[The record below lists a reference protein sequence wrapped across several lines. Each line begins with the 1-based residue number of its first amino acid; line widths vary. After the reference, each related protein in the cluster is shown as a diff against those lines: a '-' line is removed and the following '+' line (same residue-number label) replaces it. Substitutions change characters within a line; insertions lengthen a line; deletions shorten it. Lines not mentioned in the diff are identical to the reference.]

1 MSCGII
7 GFRLAIS
14 REETEQKRRAGETS
28 EDVAFRCSLTRRAN
42 LAVKTV
48 HYVLP
53 QLLIRKDHAHGVST
67 RSLESFPQPIIAVGR
82 RYHDCPRASAWP
94 HFRLILK

>member
-67 RSLESFPQPIIAVGR
+67 RKPRKLSAAHHR
-82 RYHDCPRASAWP
+82 RWTALP
-94 HFRLILK
+94 